1 MRKEKLRSEK
11 EMLVYISRKVKKKK
25 VENVRTMRD
34 GKTQEFDHA
43 KEK

>member
-11 EMLVYISRKVKKKK
+11 EMLVYISRKVKKK